1 MKKEDVPQDE
11 GLYGRWHGI
20 SYAVDED
27 GKYALIRSAGWE
39 PANWANRQ
47 AWDVVEQEIAG
58 IVEKIGE
65 GRVSPLAYYM
75 ARNLMDVKL
84 LSRHAGLAQ
93 WRVKRHLR
101 PGVFRRLSPTILER
115 YAKIFKIS
123 VEQLKETPQ

>member
-11 GLYGRWHGI
+11 GIYGRWHGI

-47 AWDVVEQEIAG
+47 AWDLVEQEIAE
-58 IVEKIGE
+58 VLDKVREDKL
-65 GRVSPLAYYM
+65 SPLAYHM
-75 ARNLMDVKL
+75 TRNLMDVRL
-84 LSRHAGLAQ
+84 LSRHIGIAR

-101 PGVFRRLSPTILER
+101 PDVFRRLDPAILER
-115 YAKIFKIS
+115 YARIS
-123 VEQLKETPQ
+123 K